1 MFGNELEY
9 KIPLPNSMRVAIINY
24 NIKNIELATK
34 IQEKVLITSKK
45 KLQIV
50 IAEKISELFKY
61 KESLKDGPTKGL
73 INKKWMNN
81 IINYIPS
88 VVIIN
93 YQIKDGGNKEFEEKN
108 IYNIMEDI
116 RKYSKSCYI
125 FIIIIYKNILEN
137 KLYFNFDDKQK
148 PNYLKN
154 FLTKDCFY
162 ILPDEQ
168 IWNLKEFGQICNK
181 IVFYSREYYK
191 NLKKKFNENRSQSK
205 TREEKIEYD
214 IKLGVISSIKS
225 QKEHIIESKYLEEA
239 YEFLCDR
246 YFDLKKYIYRTEPLN
261 IKNIFYEIRATADW
275 LFFKSK
281 NYQKDQRNLSM
292 NSQKKNVAKN
302 NNNYVNDRAYS
313 MIKVNI
319 KEQIKKIERHIFCFT
334 NNKYYENGKKDF
346 FHFVEYFWI
355 VQRYKNVLEY
365 IDDIISNSTVDVKI
379 LIKLGRLYF
388 KQIYNLIRMIKFYNE
403 NFNDKDF
410 NTMTI
415 DINGK
420 KLEIQNIKEEDNI
433 YFGKPPCYYITE
445 EETSEKKEIIGYN
458 DEIYFKKFIFTNKIN
473 YNDII
478 DSFKT
483 KYWPYLSSFFLTL
496 KEKIHYKNS
505 NNKDTM
511 KGINMYIN
519 ILKIIGLCKNFNNE
533 NIFEI
538 TDIYDFYSDIIYN
551 FEKIKKFP
559 KVYMHFIKQ
568 YIDFIQY
575 KMKKEN
581 ILSKENNYKTE
592 LFINLSILGN
602 LRKLD
607 INEENLFFQ
616 LLNDNQFIP
625 KIKNKEE
632 KIIIKLN
639 YYYINNVGIIKYNDL
654 SFYFDYTIKDIEKYS
669 KRKLLDLI
677 EYEIIFKTTMNKEKI
692 KFNSIKLF
700 FEYSNEDWSGDMADK
715 NKITEIIIKEFN
727 KEELNKYELSSNSP
741 VNILHKLLIK
751 YKKGKILFK
760 KIIFTLCNKENI
772 FYTIDIPIEL
782 NKTIFIIEKET
793 KILDMKYP
801 TKMLTVGINQLF
813 KFEYI
818 INKEPINNI
827 KITDYMNAYNAE
839 SLTLNNIHSK
849 IEEDKNI
856 INKKKNFISIKNNKN
871 KSSNINIDIDTLI
884 DFLFDT
890 SEGKNKLGNS
900 QDIILPAP
908 KFYFFNE
915 DKNYLEEYQKDF
927 ENIYNDFEARLQE
940 GKNKYDILI
949 KFSKYGAYKIKLS
962 LRYIIQHQEVDAKLE
977 FNHEEIFYFK
987 VIDPLLLTKKITSN
1001 HFLLNKKTKEF
1012 LTDTNINMNL
1022 NFKDLLDE
1030 DIIIKDIIVNLT
1042 DNENIQMHSTIK
1054 DIIDSPDLEEQIK
1067 ENILCILKSY
1077 HYIIP
1082 FNIKFLNSFNGSF
1095 GKIKI
1100 IWTTKS
1106 LKEYL
1111 NNKNIINR
1119 NNFNLRNE
1127 SEYELP
1133 NIDIS
1138 QLKIKI
1144 DYDYS
1149 IKNDKEA
1156 ILNLKINNISSSNKN
1171 LEIKI
1176 ETNDDNSYIISGL
1189 TKFFI
1194 NLKLGETAKIC
1205 TKLIILQKGEIKFP
1219 DIEINEKEKSGK
1231 QISCNYFC
1239 PEKIII

>member
-34 IQEKVLITSKK
+34 IQEKVIITNKK

-61 KESLKDGPTKGL
+61 KESLKDSSTKGL
-73 INKKWMNN
+73 INKKWINN
-81 IINYIPS
+81 IINYVPS

-93 YQIKDGGNKEFEEKN
+93 YQIKDGENKEYEEKN
-108 IYNIMEDI
+108 IYSIMEDI
-116 RKYSKSCYI
+116 RNYSKSCFI

-154 FLTKDCFY
+154 FLTKDCVN
-162 ILPDEQ
+162 IVPDEQ

-191 NLKKKFNENRSQSK
+191 NLKKKFNESRSQSK

-239 YEFLCDR
+239 YEFLCDK
-246 YFDLKKYIYRTEPLN
+246 YFDLNTYIYGNEP
-261 IKNIFYEIRATADW
+261 KNIRNNFYEIRATADW

-281 NYQKDQRNLSM
+281 NYQKKTRTLSM
-292 NSQKKNVAKN
+292 KSQKNKSD
-302 NNNYVNDRAYS
+302 NNNYINDRAYS
-313 MIKVNI
+313 MLKVNI
-319 KEQIKKIERHIFCFT
+319 KEQIKKIERHIFCFS

-346 FHFVEYFWI
+346 FHFVEYYWI
-355 VQRYKNVLEY
+355 IQRYKNSLEY
-365 IDDIISNSTVDVKI
+365 IEDVMSTTKVDVKI
-379 LIKLGRLYF
+379 LLKIGRLYF
-388 KQIYNLIRMIKFYNE
+388 KQIYNLIRMIKFYDE

-420 KLEIQNIKEEDNI
+420 KIDIQNIKEEDNS

-445 EETSEKKEIIGYN
+445 EENPEKKEIIGYN
-458 DEIYFKKFIFTNKIN
+458 DEIYFKKFILNNKIN

-478 DSFKT
+478 DSFKN
-483 KYWPYLSSFFLTL
+483 KYWPNLSSFFLNL
-496 KEKIHYKNS
+496 KEKIHYKK
-505 NNKDTM
+505 NNNNNDIM
-511 KGINMYIN
+511 KGINIYIN
-519 ILKIIGLCKNFNNE
+519 ILKIIGLCKNLKIE
-533 NIFEI
+533 NISEI
-538 TDIYDFYSDIIYN
+538 SDAYDFYSKSIYN
-551 FEKIKKFP
+551 FDRIKKFP

-568 YIDFIQY
+568 YIDLIQY
-575 KMKKEN
+575 KMKKDNNSSEEN
-581 ILSKENNYKTE
+581 YYKTE
-592 LFINLSILGN
+592 LFINISKLGN

-607 INEENLFFQ
+607 SNEENLFFK
-616 LLNDNQFIP
+616 LLNDTQFIP
-625 KIKNKEE
+625 KIKNKDE
-632 KIIIKLN
+632 KIIINLN
-639 YYYINNVGIIKYNDL
+639 YYNMNNIGIIKYNNL
-654 SFYFDYTIKDIEKYS
+654 AFNFDYSIKDIEKYS
-669 KRKLLDLI
+669 ERKLLDLI
-677 EYEIIFKTTMNKEKI
+677 EYEIIFKTAMNKEKI
-692 KFNSIKLF
+692 KFNFIKLF
-700 FEYSNEDWSGDMADK
+700 FEYSNEDKNVNNMDGNNK
-715 NKITEIIIKEFN
+715 NKITEIITKEFN
-727 KEELNKYELSSNSP
+727 KEELNKYELSFNTP
-741 VNILHKLLIK
+741 VNIIHKLLIK

-772 FYTIDIPIEL
+772 YYSIDIPIEL

-793 KILDMKYP
+793 KILNIQYP
-801 TKMLTVGINQLF
+801 KKMLTVGINQLF

-818 INKEPINNI
+818 INKEPLSNI
-827 KITDYMNAYNAE
+827 KITDYMNGY
-839 SLTLNNIHSK
+839 SGGSITLNNIHSQ
-849 IEEDKNI
+849 IEEDKDI
-856 INKKKNFISIKNNKN
+856 INKKKFINLKNNKN
-871 KSSNINIDIDTLI
+871 KSADITIDTLI
-884 DFLFDT
+884 GFLFDN
-890 SEGKNKLGNS
+890 SEDKNVSDNN
-900 QDIILPAP
+900 QDIILPP
-908 KFYFFNE
+908 PIFYFFNE
-915 DKNYLEEYQKDF
+915 DKNYLEEYKKDF
-927 ENIYNDFEARLQE
+927 EYIYNDFETRLQE
-940 GKNKYDILI
+940 GKNNYDILI
-949 KFSKYGAYKIKLS
+949 KFSKHGAYKIQLYLKYL
-962 LRYIIQHQEVDAKLE
+962 IQHQEVDEKLK

-1001 HFLLNKKTKEF
+1001 NFLLIKKNKEF
-1012 LTDTNINMNL
+1012 LTDTNIKMNL

-1030 DIIIKDIIVNLT
+1030 DILIKDIIINLN
-1042 DNENIQMHSTIK
+1042 DNENIQTYSTIK
-1054 DIIDSPDLEEQIK
+1054 DIIDSKDLDEEIK

-1077 HYIIP
+1077 QYIIP
-1082 FNIKFLNSFNGSF
+1082 FNIRFTNTLNGSF

-1106 LKEYL
+1106 LKEYI

-1127 SEYELP
+1127 NEYLLP
-1133 NIDIS
+1133 NIDINR
-1138 QLKIKI
+1138 LKIKI

-1149 IKNDKEA
+1149 IKNDNQV

-1171 LEIKI
+1171 LNIKL
-1176 ETNDDNSYIISGL
+1176 EKSDDNSYIISGL

-1194 NLKLGETAKIC
+1194 NLKIGETKKMYA
-1205 TKLIILQKGEIKFP
+1205 KLIILQKGEIKLP
-1219 DIEINEKEKSGK
+1219 DIEIIEKEKDGK

>member
-34 IQEKVLITSKK
+34 IQEKVIITSKK

-50 IAEKISELFKY
+50 IAENIVELFKY
-61 KESLKDGPTKGL
+61 KELINDSPTKGL

-93 YQIKDGGNKEFEEKN
+93 YQFNEGTNKETEEKN
-108 IYNIMEDI
+108 IYSIMEGI
-116 RKYSKSCYI
+116 RNCSKDCFI
-125 FIIIIYKNILEN
+125 FTIIIYKNMLEN

-154 FLTKDCFY
+154 FLTKDCLY

-181 IVFYSREYYK
+181 IVYYSREYYK
-191 NLKKKFNENRSQSK
+191 NLKKEFNENRSQLK

-246 YFDLKKYIYRTEPLN
+246 YFDLNTYIYREEPLN

-281 NYQKDQRNLSM
+281 YYHKNQRNLSM
-292 NSQKKNVAKN
+292 NLQRNKVGKN
-302 NNNYVNDRAYS
+302 NNSYVNDRTYS
-313 MIKVNI
+313 MLKVNI
-319 KEQIKKIERHIFCFT
+319 KEQIKKIERHIFCFS

-346 FHFVEYFWI
+346 FHFVEYYWI
-355 VQRYKNVLEY
+355 LQRYKNVLEY
-365 IDDIISNSTVDVKI
+365 IGEIISTTKVDVKI
-379 LIKLGRLYF
+379 LIKLGRLYL
-388 KQIYNLIRMIKFYNE
+388 KQIYNLIRMIKFYDE
-403 NFNDKDF
+403 NFNEKDF
-410 NTMTI
+410 NNMTI
-415 DINGK
+415 YINGK
-420 KLEIQNIKEEDNI
+420 KVEIQNIKEEDNI
-433 YFGKPPCYYITE
+433 YFGKPPIYYITDE
-445 EETSEKKEIIGYN
+445 ESPDKKEIIGYN
-458 DEIYFKKFIFTNKIN
+458 DEIYFKKFIFTNKI
-473 YNDII
+473 YYKDII
-478 DSFKT
+478 DNFKN
-483 KYWPYLSSFFLTL
+483 KYWPNLSSFFSNL
-496 KEKIHYKNS
+496 KEKIHYKNKND
-505 NNKDTM
+505 NNDAM
-511 KGINMYIN
+511 KGINIYIN
-519 ILKIIGLCKNFNNE
+519 LLKIIGLSKNLNNK

-538 TDIYDFYSDIIYN
+538 SDIYNFYSKIIN
-551 FEKIKKFP
+551 DFEKIKKFP

-568 YIDFIQY
+568 YIDLIQY

-581 ILSKENNYKTE
+581 NLSDENNYKTE

-607 INEENLFFQ
+607 SNEENFFYQ
-616 LLNDNQFIP
+616 LLNDSQFIP
-625 KIKNKEE
+625 KIQNNEE
-632 KIIIKLN
+632 KIIINLN
-639 YYYINNVGIIKYNDL
+639 YYFINNIGIIKCNDL
-654 SFYFDYTIKDIEKYS
+654 AFNFDYIIKDIEKYS
-669 KRKLLDLI
+669 ERKLLDLI
-677 EYEIIFKTTMNKEKI
+677 EYNIIFKTSMNKEKI

-700 FEYSNEDWSGDMADK
+700 FEYSNDNNSDK
-715 NKITEIIIKEFN
+715 NEITEIITKEYN
-727 KEELNKYELSSNSP
+727 KEELNKFELSLNTP

-760 KIIFTLCNKENI
+760 KIIFNLCKKENI
-772 FYTIDIPIEL
+772 FYSIDIPIEL
-782 NKTIFIIEKET
+782 NKTIFIIEKES
-793 KILDMKYP
+793 KILNIQYP
-801 TKMLTVGINQLF
+801 SKILKAGINQLF

-827 KITDYMNAYNAE
+827 KITDYMNIFNGE
-839 SLTLNNIHSK
+839 SISLNNISSQF
-849 IEEDKNI
+849 EEDKNI
-856 INKKKNFISIKNNKN
+856 INKRKNFINLKNNLN
-871 KSSNINIDIDTLI
+871 KSPNINLDDLI

-890 SEGKNKLGNS
+890 HEDKNKSGDNKE
-900 QDIILPAP
+900 IILPPP

-915 DKNYLEEYQKDF
+915 EKNYLEENQKEF
-927 ENIYNDFEARLQE
+927 EFIYNDFESRLQE
-940 GKNKYDILI
+940 GKNKFDILI
-949 KFSKYGAYKIKLS
+949 KFSKYGAYKIKLN
-962 LRYIIQHQEVDAKLE
+962 LKYLIQHQEVDEKLE

-1001 HFLLNKKTKEF
+1001 NYLIFKKAKEF

-1030 DIIIKDIIVNLT
+1030 DILINDIIININ
-1042 DNENIQMHSTIK
+1042 DNENIQIHSTIK
-1054 DIIDSPDLEEQIK
+1054 DIIDSNDLDEQIK
-1067 ENILCILKSY
+1067 ENILCILKTY
-1077 HYIIP
+1077 HYNIP
-1082 FNIKFLNSFNGSF
+1082 YNIKFLNSFNGSF

-1106 LKEYL
+1106 LKEYI

-1127 SEYELP
+1127 NEYLLP
-1133 NIDIS
+1133 NIDINR
-1138 QLKIKI
+1138 LKIKI
-1144 DYDYS
+1144 DYNYS
-1149 IKNDKEA
+1149 IKDDKEV
-1156 ILNLKINNISSSNKN
+1156 ILNIKINNISSSNKN
-1171 LEIKI
+1171 LDIKI
-1176 ETNDDNSYIISGL
+1176 ETYDDNSYIISGL

-1194 NLKLGETAKIC
+1194 NLKLGEKFKIYV
-1205 TKLIILQKGEIKFP
+1205 KLIILQKGEIKLP
-1219 DIEINEKEKSGK
+1219 DIEINEKEKDGK
-1231 QISCNYFC
+1231 KVSCIYFC